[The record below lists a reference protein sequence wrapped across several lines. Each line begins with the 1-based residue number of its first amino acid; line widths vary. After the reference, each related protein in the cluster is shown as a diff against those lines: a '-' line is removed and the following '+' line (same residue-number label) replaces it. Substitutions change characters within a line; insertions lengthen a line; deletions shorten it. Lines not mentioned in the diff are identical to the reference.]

1 MQVSISLPRDG
12 TDDWPSTI
20 AYVQEAERLGVHSV
34 WSAEAWGHDGITPLA
49 FLAAHTSTI
58 KLGTGILQGGTR
70 TPALLAMTAMGMQS
84 ISGGRFLLGFGTSG
98 PQVIEGFHGV
108 PFTGA
113 VSRIGE
119 TIEIVRRVVSGERVS
134 YQGRHYTLPL
144 PGGEGK
150 ALRTSAAGLDHLP
163 IYVASLGPNSLRMT
177 GKLAD
182 GWLGTSF
189 VPETADVFLD
199 PMREGAVA
207 AGRPFRD
214 IDIQAGGTVEF
225 TDDVDEAAA
234 RHARGIAFTLGG
246 MGSPTTNF
254 YNDAFVRQGWADDAK
269 AVQRLWV
276 EGKRDE
282 ARDARPRRV
291 GPEDQLPGR
300 RPRRPRPAARLPRRR
315 RHDLPGWRRGRHRR
329 AGGDPGAGHGAGRG
343 DQRRGLIHRRP
354 SRPAR
359 CSRWYRERDSN
370 PHDPKA
376 RGF

>member
-1 MQVSISLPRDG
+1 MRVSISLPRDG
-12 TDDWPSTI
+12 TDDWATTI

-34 WSAEAWGHDGITPLA
+34 WSAEAWGHDGVTPLA

-98 PQVIEGFHGV
+98 PQVIEGLHGI

-113 VSRIGE
+113 VSRIRE
-119 TIEIVRRVVSGERVS
+119 TIEIVRKVVSGERVT

-177 GKLAD
+177 GELAD
-182 GWLGTSF
+182 GWLGASF
-189 VPETADVFLD
+189 VPETADVFLEPIRD
-199 PMREGAVA
+199 GAA
-207 AGRPFRD
+207 AMGRAFD
-214 IDIQAGGTVEF
+214 AIDIQAGGAVEF

-234 RHARGIAFTLGG
+234 RHARGIAFTLGA

-276 EGKRDE
+276 QGKRDE
-282 ARDARPRRV
+282 ARARVPVELALKINCLGDDLAVRDRLRVYRDAGV
-291 GPEDQLPGR
+291 TTF
-300 RPRRPRPAARLPRRR
+300 
-315 RHDLPGWRRGRHRR
+315 R
-329 AGGDPGAGHGAGRG
+329 AGVEGSIDERVETLGRVMALVEELNAE
-343 DQRRGLIHRRP
+343 DLNAQ
-354 SRPAR
+354 A
-359 CSRWYRERDSN
+359 
-370 PHDPKA
+370 
-376 RGF
+376 